1 MIKNIYLSHYY
12 YYYYFTIGCVFNRGR
27 SGVPFFEK
35 TRNVVV
41 VYFLSIVGYKEYNGS
56 NVRVDTVTIR

>member
-1 MIKNIYLSHYY
+1 MIKNIYLSIIIIII
-12 YYYYFTIGCVFNRGR
+12 TLLLDVFNRGR

-56 NVRVDTVTIR
+56 NVRVTL